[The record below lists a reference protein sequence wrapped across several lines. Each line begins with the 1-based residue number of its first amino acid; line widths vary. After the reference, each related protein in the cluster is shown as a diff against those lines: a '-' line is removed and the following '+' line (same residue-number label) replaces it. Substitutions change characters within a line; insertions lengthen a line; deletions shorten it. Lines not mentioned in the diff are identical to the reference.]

1 MLLYLDAEMTY
12 LYFINSKLDLNIFKY
27 DQRKMDKY
35 VKDKLNYTQVT
46 NHGCMWK
53 GVGQQLIQW

>member
-46 NHGCMWK
+46 NHGCM
-53 GVGQQLIQW
+53 